1 MCIHLGT
8 QFAEQPIGWGRD
20 IVRVLSQVAVVLSAD
35 EARSSLTPIGLT
47 NLPSVS
53 DNTIV
58 GNDMDAEALPD
69 LLLHSIREP

>member
-8 QFAEQPIGWGRD
+8 QLAEQPIGWGRD

-35 EARSSLTPIGLT
+35 EARSSLTAIDLT

>member
-8 QFAEQPIGWGRD
+8 QLAEQPIGWGRD

-35 EARSSLTPIGLT
+35 EARSSLTSIDLT

>member
-20 IVRVLSQVAVVLSAD
+20 IVRVLSAD
-35 EARSSLTPIGLT
+35 EARSSLTAIDLT